1 MVDEQILNY
10 QIKSDKTSKMN
21 ITKCKSLTAS
31 AVIGLNRGY
40 TDKIISNAELK
51 DAILVTQ
58 QVIKKTKGVLLS
70 VKITQCE
77 ILFLGQE
84 EPSVTL
90 DFIQY
95 PKFSYDEEEWINA
108 VVLFVKNIMTELEQN
123 RTVIIFPD
131 TTLMLENSENIDPKI
146 NTNE

>member
-1 MVDEQILNY
+1 
-10 QIKSDKTSKMN
+10 MN

-31 AVIGLNRGY
+31 AVIGLKRGY
-40 TDKIISNAELK
+40 TDKTVSNAELK
-51 DAILVTQ
+51 DAILNTQ
-58 QVIKKTKGVLLS
+58 QEIKNTKGMLLS
-70 VKITQCE
+70 VKLTQCE

-95 PKFSYDEEEWINA
+95 PKFPYDEEKWKDA
-108 VVLFVKNIMTELEQN
+108 VVLFIKSIMKELEQN

-131 TTLMLENSENIDPKI
+131 TTVMLENSDNIDPKI
-146 NTNE
+146 NK